1 MVARGRDSLG
11 SRPRNPPSTI
21 DRVNGP
27 PRRRRRSKSGG
38 NNRLVAG
45 RKKEKKKI
53 IQTLFSSRRLVVTPV
68 ETGRFGTGD
77 DNEKNPVNTKD
88 QPQHRL
94 NTAASH
100 HLASGLIAAFYD
112 NNTNWW
118 NTISSAGNKK
128 EKVPLWGRT
137 RRGMKRPEVLLNSQH
152 QLRFEP
158 LLKRVSRRLD
168 VFPR

>member
-1 MVARGRDSLG
+1 M
-11 SRPRNPPSTI
+11 
-21 DRVNGP
+21 
-27 PRRRRRSKSGG
+27 
-38 NNRLVAG
+38 
-45 RKKEKKKI
+45 
-53 IQTLFSSRRLVVTPV
+53 

-118 NTISSAGNKK
+118 NTISSA
-128 EKVPLWGRT
+128 VVRGRKSSAVGSHT
-137 RRGMKRPEVLLNSQH
+137 ARNETT
-152 QLRFEP
+152 
-158 LLKRVSRRLD
+158 
-168 VFPR
+168 